1 MTKWSKED
9 RNHYNNSEVIREYEK
24 MILEK
29 YNALV
34 KMQENMNLNKEAQ
47 DSKLNQVTTDAA
59 NATKAIEGLGQAVN
73 KLNLADDME
82 EAVEEEAESK
92 SEEDI
97 FNETIEHL
105 NDLAEIA
112 EAEDDTVSL
121 YEIERTIQELKD
133 SRYEQEE

>member
-1 MTKWSKED
+1 MAKWSKED

-29 YNALV
+29 YNTLV
-34 KMQENMNLNKEAQ
+34 KMQQNMNLNKEAQ

-82 EAVEEEAESK
+82 ETVEEESESK

-133 SRYEQEE
+133 SRDEQEE

>member
-34 KMQENMNLNKEAQ
+34 KMQQNMNLNKEAQ

-82 EAVEEEAESK
+82 EAAEEVESK

-133 SRYEQEE
+133 SRNEQEE